1 MRQATIN
8 NQQSTGRKDVH
19 GTMLTASLRRS
30 QFNCP
35 GKRKQQVVPQMAAAI
50 RWLRSYRA
58 KKS

>member
-1 MRQATIN
+1 
-8 NQQSTGRKDVH
+8 
-19 GTMLTASLRRS
+19 MLTASLRRS